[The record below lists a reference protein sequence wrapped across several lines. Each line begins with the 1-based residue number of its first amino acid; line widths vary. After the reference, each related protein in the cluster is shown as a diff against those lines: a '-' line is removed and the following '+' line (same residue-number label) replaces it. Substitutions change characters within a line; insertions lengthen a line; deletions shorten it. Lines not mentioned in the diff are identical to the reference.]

1 MADVDLNACP
11 LAAFDELLTEQV
23 ACERFSHLL
32 SDREL
37 REARRKGKIKFITG
51 KKGQILYR
59 PRWLADYM
67 NGKITPCD
75 LALHASGNTEV
86 LDRPC
91 RWLRLSLCLLVGQAS
106 RKDAPQKSCNKSSC
120 RSSGLPDQTCGQ
132 LANQCKPLP
141 GRGAS
146 DGSA

>member
-59 PRWLADYM
+59 RRWLADYM
-67 NGKITPCD
+67 HGKITLCRPPLD
-75 LALHASGNTEV
+75 VSGNTE
-86 LDRPC
+86 
-91 RWLRLSLCLLVGQAS
+91 
-106 RKDAPQKSCNKSSC
+106 
-120 RSSGLPDQTCGQ
+120 TI
-132 LANQCKPLP
+132 
-141 GRGAS
+141 
-146 DGSA
+146 GSAVSLAPTISMPVGGTSEQERRAAEVLQQKFLPKLRTA

>member
-32 SDREL
+32 SDQEL

-75 LALHASGNTEV
+75 PPLHASGNTE
-86 LDRPC
+86 
-91 RWLRLSLCLLVGQAS
+91 
-106 RKDAPQKSCNKSSC
+106 
-120 RSSGLPDQTCGQ
+120 TI
-132 LANQCKPLP
+132 
-141 GRGAS
+141 
-146 DGSA
+146 GSAVSLAPTISMPAGGTSEQDGHVAEHLRRKFLPKLKSA

>member
-59 PRWLADYM
+59 RRWLADYM
-67 NGKITPCD
+67 HGKITLCRPPLD
-75 LALHASGNTEV
+75 VSGNTE
-86 LDRPC
+86 
-91 RWLRLSLCLLVGQAS
+91 
-106 RKDAPQKSCNKSSC
+106 
-120 RSSGLPDQTCGQ
+120 TI
-132 LANQCKPLP
+132 
-141 GRGAS
+141 
-146 DGSA
+146 

>member
-67 NGKITPCD
+67 NGKITQCD
-75 LALHASGNTEV
+75 PALHASGNTE
-86 LDRPC
+86 
-91 RWLRLSLCLLVGQAS
+91 
-106 RKDAPQKSCNKSSC
+106 
-120 RSSGLPDQTCGQ
+120 TI
-132 LANQCKPLP
+132 
-141 GRGAS
+141 
-146 DGSA
+146 GSAVSLAPTISMPVGGTSEQERRAAEVLQQKFLPKLRTA

>member
-11 LAAFDELLTEQV
+11 LAPFNDLLTEQE

-67 NGKITPCD
+67 NGKITQCD
-75 LALHASGNTEV
+75 PALHASGNTE
-86 LDRPC
+86 
-91 RWLRLSLCLLVGQAS
+91 
-106 RKDAPQKSCNKSSC
+106 
-120 RSSGLPDQTCGQ
+120 TI
-132 LANQCKPLP
+132 
-141 GRGAS
+141 
-146 DGSA
+146 GSAVSLAPTISMPVGGTSEQERRAAEVLQQKFLPKLRTG

>member
-59 PRWLADYM
+59 RRWLADYM
-67 NGKITPCD
+67 HGKITLCRPPLD
-75 LALHASGNTEV
+75 VSGNTE
-86 LDRPC
+86 
-91 RWLRLSLCLLVGQAS
+91 
-106 RKDAPQKSCNKSSC
+106 
-120 RSSGLPDQTCGQ
+120 TI
-132 LANQCKPLP
+132 
-141 GRGAS
+141 
-146 DGSA
+146 GSAVSLAPTTSMPVGGTSEQERRAAEVLQQKFLPKLRTA

>member
-11 LAAFDELLTEQV
+11 LAAFDELLTEQL

-75 LALHASGNTEV
+75 LALHASGNTEII
-86 LDRPC
+86 
-91 RWLRLSLCLLVGQAS
+91 
-106 RKDAPQKSCNKSSC
+106 
-120 RSSGLPDQTCGQ
+120 
-132 LANQCKPLP
+132 
-141 GRGAS
+141 
-146 DGSA
+146 GSAVPLVRTTSMPAGGTNEQHGHVAKVLQQKFLPKLKSA